1 MSLLQR
7 VYNADLHVTLL
18 QIIDCNFDIHLR
30 IFDSNNK
37 PNYFISCIFSGS
49 KYKCMDVVLNSSVDL
64 KKYSTL
70 LYILYVKRDLK
81 RFKKLIKKNKYD
93 INVFNKNWFS
103 HLLKRIENIEYLNVL
118 VKYKFDFGL
127 YKCKNIKNHIMVNML
142 DKSSYKKAQ
151 ILINA
156 GLDINITYSH
166 GSRRGFNRYKYVSLI
181 NHKMLSYESIIFLIN
196 NGARY
201 KKHKNYGMY
210 IIKCINKMRNK
221 KIKTF
226 MMCISSVNTD
236 HLLCE
241 FFKINCGLKSYIG
254 RKISQFIPSF
264 S

>member
-1 MSLLQR
+1 MLFLQR
-7 VYNADLHVTLL
+7 VYNADLHKTLSKL
-18 QIIDCNFDIHLR
+18 IDGNFDINLR
-30 IFDSNNK
+30 IYDSNNK

-49 KYKCMDVVLNSSVDL
+49 KYKCMDVVLNSSMNL
-64 KKYSTL
+64 KKYNTL

-93 INVFNKNWFS
+93 INVFDKNWFLY
-103 HLLKRIENIEYLNVL
+103 LLKRIKNIEYINAL
-118 VKYKFDFGL
+118 VKDKLDFGL

-156 GLDINITYSH
+156 GLDINITYSC

-181 NHKMLSYESIIFLIN
+181 NHKMLSCESIIFLIN

-201 KKHKNYGMY
+201 EKHKKHGTY
-210 IIKCINKMRNK
+210 IIKCINKTRNK

-226 MMCISSVNTD
+226 MM
-236 HLLCE
+236 
-241 FFKINCGLKSYIG
+241 
-254 RKISQFIPSF
+254 
-264 S
+264 